1 MTAGQTRTRHTSHR
15 TPAAHGGAVTT
26 APWRRAPLLLL
37 RQPVV
42 FFAIVGAAAILAV
55 AAASGPLF
63 LSTIGTA
70 SFTAQAEQ
78 RCPEDGQPTVRAMTG
93 GTSVAPISQTGLQQY
108 ASRGYSNAYVA
119 TDGYTT
125 VGSSLVHLF
134 SRQGALDH
142 VKKLT
147 PDTGAA
153 GVWVPNVFAAK
164 VGAKPGKVITT
175 ADGRRMRV
183 AGIYRDLAPN
193 PFALSHLS
201 RYWCTYTNQI
211 VATVAS
217 DQSIASSLPLF
228 RQGPWLIA
236 DQATVAKDSSQGV
249 EVLWSAPMPASSNP
263 LSRYD
268 LAATQATDIAHEIGI
283 VAHPDPDLAQL
294 TATAHTARNGIAGSI
309 VPIEIAGV
317 IVAAI
322 LVGGAGLFWA
332 SARQR
337 EVRLLVARGVGPLP
351 LAVKAVLETIA
362 PAIIGAVLGYFATS
376 WLVRRVGPSDTL
388 ESNAPTQAL
397 TLVIGTLVLGL
408 ALIGLIGGLSG
419 RDRTVGHRTPLM
431 RLVPWEILLLGAALW
446 LGFAQRGE
454 SAVTVDHTV
463 VKISALVVLYPLLGA
478 TAALLLVGRVVGLLL
493 PGVGRRAGRKGNTRY
508 LALRRI
514 SRSRAIA
521 IGVIVGTALPC
532 CLLMYGSTV
541 TNTVSNEVTQKYETN
556 LGAPHVLQI
565 YGVHGALFDPHG
577 TGTQAVVYQQDAEF
591 DANDPVNV
599 LGINTETFQDFAFTN
614 SDQRDAISKLSADSP
629 QGTVPAI
636 VVNRGSSPDTT
647 QLKIG
652 ATSLQLNDV
661 AQLAVFPGLRNSAY
675 PLVVVDQR
683 SLTKVDPNADRLNQ
697 LWTDDAHYAA
707 GRAYLAAHDYT
718 VLFQLTSDVVVG
730 TTGLLP
736 VTWLFGYLRALAILI
751 GVVAVAGLIF
761 GLASRTRR
769 RRVSYVLSRRMGMSK
784 LAHLNSLLIELLIVV
799 GLGWV
804 AGSALGVGSFRFIYQ
819 DFDVYPDLKP
829 PASFAIPTLPIQ
841 VTAGIVV
848 AIVVLAAVATHL
860 LAERTKPSE
869 ILRLE

>member
-1 MTAGQTRTRHTSHR
+1 MSEQTRTRPVRHR
-15 TPAAHGGAVTT
+15 TPAARGGPLGTP
-26 APWRRAPLLLL
+26 PWRRAPLLLL

-42 FFAIVGAAAILAV
+42 FLAIVGAAAILAV

-70 SFTAQAEQ
+70 SFAAQAEQ
-78 RCPEDGQPTVRAMTG
+78 RCPEDGQPTVRALTS
-93 GTSVAPISQTGLQQY
+93 GTNVAPIAQTGL
-108 ASRGYSNAYVA
+108 RDYSAHGITNAYVA
-119 TDGYTT
+119 SDGYTT

-134 SRQGALDH
+134 SRDGALAH
-142 VKKLT
+142 VQTLT
-147 PDTGAA
+147 PNTGAP

-164 VGAKPGKVITT
+164 IGAKPGGLIKT
-175 ADGRRMRV
+175 ASGMRLPV

-193 PFALSHLS
+193 PFQLSNLA
-201 RYWCTYTNQI
+201 RYWCSYTNQI

-217 DQSIASSLPLF
+217 DQAIASSLPLF
-228 RQGPWLIA
+228 RQGPWLIT
-236 DQATVAKDSSQGV
+236 DQATVAKASSQEV
-249 EVLWSAPMPASSNP
+249 ELLWSAAMPASSNA
-263 LSRYD
+263 LSKYD
-268 LAATQATDIAHEIGI
+268 VASGKARDIAHQIGI
-283 VAHPDPDLAQL
+283 VAHADPALPQL
-294 TATAHTARNGIAGSI
+294 TAAAHTARSGISGSI
-309 VPIEIAGV
+309 VPIEVAGV

-337 EVRLLVARGVGPLP
+337 EIRLLVARGVGPVP
-351 LAVKAVLETIA
+351 LAAKAVLETIA
-362 PAIIGAVLGYFATS
+362 PAVIGSVLGYFATS
-376 WLVRRVGPSDTL
+376 ILVRRVGPSDTL

-397 TLVIGTLVLGL
+397 ILVIGTLLLGL

-419 RDRTVGHRTPLM
+419 RDRTTGHRTPLL
-431 RLVPWEILLLGAALW
+431 RLVPWEFLLLGAALW
-446 LGFAQRGE
+446 LGFAQDGR

-478 TAALLLVGRVVGLLL
+478 TAALLLVGRLVGMLL

-541 TNTVSNEVTQKYETN
+541 TNTVSTEVTQKYQTN
-556 LGAPHVLQI
+556 LGAPHVLQV
-565 YGVHGALFDPHG
+565 YGVHGRLFNPNG
-577 TGTQAVVYQQDAEF
+577 AGSQVVVYQQDAGF
-591 DANDPVNV
+591 DESDPVNV
-599 LGINTETFQDFAFTN
+599 MGINTASFDDFAFTN
-614 SDQRDAISKLSADSP
+614 SEQRDAIAKLGEDSP

-636 VVNRGSSPDTT
+636 IVNRGSSPDTT
-647 QLKIG
+647 RLKIG
-652 ATSLQLNDV
+652 ATTLQLNDV
-661 AQLAVFPGLRNSAY
+661 SQLGVFPGLRNSAY

-683 SLTKVDPNADRLNQ
+683 SLDKVDPEADRLNQ

-707 GRAYLAAHDYT
+707 GRAYLAKRDYT

-784 LAHLNSLLIELLIVV
+784 TAHLNSLLIELLIVV

-804 AGSALGVGSFRFIYQ
+804 AGSALGVGSFRFIYR

-829 PASFAIPTLPIQ
+829 PAAFAVPTLPIQ
-841 VTAGIVV
+841 ATAGIV
-848 AIVVLAAVATHL
+848 AGIILLAAFATHL
-860 LAERTKPSE
+860 LAERTKPAE

>member
-1 MTAGQTRTRHTSHR
+1 MSDVDTRPVSHR
-15 TPAAHGGAVTT
+15 TRAARGGALSTP
-26 APWRRAPLLLL
+26 PWRRAPLLLL

-42 FFAIVGAAAILAV
+42 FLAIVGAAAVLAV

-70 SFTAQAEQ
+70 SFAAQAEQ

-93 GTSVAPISQTGLQQY
+93 GTNVATLARSGLDRY
-108 ASRGYSNAYVA
+108 AASGIPNAYVA
-119 TDGYTT
+119 ANGYTT
-125 VGSSLVHLF
+125 VQASLVHLF
-134 SRQGALDH
+134 SRADALDH
-142 VKKLT
+142 VEKLT
-147 PDTGAA
+147 PDTGAP

-164 VGAKPGKVITT
+164 IGAKPGGVITT
-175 ADGRRMRV
+175 TRGVRLPV

-217 DQSIASSLPLF
+217 DQAIASTPPLF
-228 RQGPWLIA
+228 RHGPWLIA
-236 DQATVAKDSSQGV
+236 DQATVAKASSQNV
-249 EVLWSAPMPASSNP
+249 QLLWSAAMPTSSNA
-263 LSRYD
+263 LSDYD
-268 LAATQATDIAHEIGI
+268 AAIDKANSIAAQLGP
-283 VAHPDPDLAQL
+283 VARPDPDLSEL
-294 TATAHTARNGIAGSI
+294 VRIAHTARSGVSGSI

-337 EVRLLVARGVGPLP
+337 EVRLLVARGVGPVP
-351 LAVKAVLETIA
+351 LAGKAVLETIA
-362 PAIIGAVLGYFATS
+362 PATIGAVLGYFATS
-376 WLVRRVGPSDTL
+376 WLVRRVGPADTL

-397 TLVIGTLVLGL
+397 ILVLGTLVLGL
-408 ALIGLIGGLSG
+408 ALIGFIGGLAG
-419 RDRTVGHRTPLM
+419 RDRTTGSRRSLL
-431 RLVPWEILLLGAALW
+431 RLLPWELLLLGVALW
-446 LGFAQRGE
+446 LGIAQRGNP
-454 SAVTVDHTV
+454 AVTVDHTV
-463 VKISALVVLYPLLGA
+463 VKISPLVVLYPLLGA
-478 TAALLLVGRVVGLLL
+478 TAALLLVGRLVGMLL

-541 TNTVSNEVTQKYETN
+541 TNTVSTNVTQKYQTN
-556 LGAPHVLQI
+556 LGAPHVMQI
-565 YGVHGALFDPHG
+565 YGVHGALFDTKG
-577 TGTQAVVYQQDAEF
+577 TGTQVVLYQQDAEF
-591 DANDPVNV
+591 DANDPVFV
-599 LGINTETFQDFAFTN
+599 LGIDTKTFENFAFTN
-614 SDQRDAISKLSADSP
+614 SEQRDAIAKLRGNSP

-636 VVNRGSSPDTT
+636 IVNRGTAPDTT
-647 QLKIG
+647 RLKIS
-652 ATSLQLNDV
+652 ATTLQLDNV

-675 PLVVVDQR
+675 PMVVVDQR
-683 SLTKVDPNADRLNQ
+683 DLTKIDPDATRLNQ

-707 GRAYLAAHDYT
+707 GRALLAAHGYT
-718 VLFQLTSDVVVG
+718 VLFELTSDVVVG

-784 LAHLNSLLIELLIVV
+784 TAHLNSLLIELLIVV

-804 AGSALGVGSFRFIYQ
+804 AGSALGVGSFRFIYA
-819 DFDVYPDLKP
+819 DFDVYPQLKP
-829 PASFAIPTLPIQ
+829 PASFAVPSLPIQ
-841 VTAGIVV
+841 VTAAVGA

-860 LAERTKPSE
+860 LAERTRPAE

>member
-1 MTAGQTRTRHTSHR
+1 MTAEQTRTRPASHR
-15 TPAAHGGAVTT
+15 TPAAHGGAIAT

-42 FFAIVGAAAILAV
+42 FLAIVGAAAILAV

-70 SFTAQAEQ
+70 SFAAQADQ
-78 RCPEDGQPTVRAMTG
+78 RCPEDGQPTVRAMAG
-93 GTSVAPISQTGLQQY
+93 GTSAAPIEQAGLRQY
-108 ASRGYSNAYVA
+108 TAHGYPNAYVA
-119 TDGYTT
+119 TDGYAT

-134 SRQGALDH
+134 SRKGALNH
-142 VKKLT
+142 VKTLT
-147 PDTGAA
+147 SNTGAP

-164 VGAKPGKVITT
+164 IGAKPGKVIAT
-175 ADGRRMRV
+175 ADGHRMRV
-183 AGIYRDLAPN
+183 AGIYKDLAPN
-193 PFALSHLS
+193 PFALSHLP

-217 DQSIASSLPLF
+217 DQAIASSLPMF
-228 RQGPWLIA
+228 RQGAWLIA
-236 DQATVAKDSSQGV
+236 DKATVARASSQGV
-249 EVLWSAPMPASSNP
+249 EVLWSSPMPASSNP
-263 LSRYD
+263 LSNYD
-268 LAATQATDIAHEIGI
+268 RAASQAIDIAHQIGI
-283 VAHPDPDLAQL
+283 VAHADPDLAEL
-294 TATAHTARNGIAGSI
+294 TATAHTARSGIAGSI

-337 EVRLLVARGVGPLP
+337 EVRLLVARGVGPFP
-351 LAVKAVLETIA
+351 LAVKAMLETMA

-388 ESNAPTQAL
+388 ESNAPTLAL
-397 TLVIGTLVLGL
+397 TLVVGTLVLGL

-419 RDRTVGHRTPLM
+419 RDRTVGHRRSLF
-431 RLVPWEILLLGAALW
+431 RFVPWELLLLGVAIW

-454 SAVTVDHTV
+454 SAVTVDHTI

-541 TNTVSNEVTQKYETN
+541 TNTVSTEVTEKYQTN
-556 LGAPHVLQI
+556 LGAPHVLQV
-565 YGVHGALFDPHG
+565 YGVHGVLFNPHG

-591 DANDPVNV
+591 DESDPVNV
-599 LGINTETFQDFAFTN
+599 LGIDTKTFEDFAFTN
-614 SDQRDAISKLSADSP
+614 SGQRDAISKLGDDAP

-636 VVNRGSSPDTT
+636 IVNRGSAPDTT

-652 ATSLQLNDV
+652 ATKLQLHNV

-683 SLTKVDPNADRLNQ
+683 SLSKVDPNAARLNQ
-697 LWTDDAHYAA
+697 LWTDDANYAA
-707 GRAYLAAHDYT
+707 GRAFLAAHDYT
-718 VLFQLTSDVVVG
+718 VLFQLTSNVVVG

-751 GVVAVAGLIF
+751 GVVAVAGLVF

-784 LAHLNSLLIELLIVV
+784 IAHLNSLLIELVIVV

-829 PASFAIPTLPIQ
+829 PAAFHVPTLPIQ
-841 VTAGIVV
+841 VTACVV
-848 AIVVLAAVATHL
+848 AAIILLAAIATHW
-860 LAERTKPSE
+860 LAERTKPAE